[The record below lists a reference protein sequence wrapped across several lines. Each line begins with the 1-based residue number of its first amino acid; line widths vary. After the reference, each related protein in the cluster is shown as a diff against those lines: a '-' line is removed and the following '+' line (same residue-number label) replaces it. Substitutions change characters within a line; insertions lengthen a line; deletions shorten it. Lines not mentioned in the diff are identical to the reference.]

1 MRKTGGE
8 SDEGRKKDTEE
19 KEGKEGR
26 ERERGAALA
35 VHITLLTIRGQCH
48 RVRPAAPLH
57 FTWLHLAPPLRFS
70 PACPPPPRFASP
82 LTPSHTQRPLSPP
95 RLSRRRCA
103 RAIASPLPHGHPPVV
118 MPLLS
123 SSLYPRPRP
132 LLLYRRLL
140 SRVSTSPSFSLPALS
155 SCSCSVFHLVRPH
168 RAFSSTVRVRGHG
181 APLRI
186 ISSRL
191 PRLALA
197 PPSLLRSLLLLLPLL
212 SFFLPAL
219 LPPPLPSSSPIRLFP
234 FPTPLDLPR
243 SPLTVLLPCSCAQR
257 GINYSK
263 NLYCYY
269 YRLTIPS
276 QLWSQ
281 RRALESSTMRD
292 SVRALPT
299 TSTRRQRG
307 RRRRRRVVDVWC
319 HSGSPRR
326 ETRIDF
332 TRVTFFFSLARAKKE
347 DELRRRGHHV
357 STRLICMNTDER
369 ISRERILDRDVR
381 VLKEHIGVFLLIVFK
396 YRRYVIIFIVRNII
410 EKYRY

>member
-1 MRKTGGE
+1 MTKVERKIRRRRRGKKGE
-8 SDEGRKKDTEE
+8 
-19 KEGKEGR
+19 R

-82 LTPSHTQRPLSPP
+82 LTPSHTQRLLSPP

-123 SSLYPRPRP
+123 SSFYPRPRP

-140 SRVSTSPSFSLPALS
+140 SRVSTSPSFSPPALS

-234 FPTPLDLPR
+234 FPTPLD
-243 SPLTVLLPCSCAQR
+243 SPIPSRRLTSLLVRAAWYKLFQKFVLLLLSL
-257 GINYSK
+257 NH
-263 NLYCYY
+263 
-269 YRLTIPS
+269 S
-276 QLWSQ
+276 QP
-281 RRALESSTMRD
+281 ALEPETCTRVQYNARLCSRPAD
-292 SVRALPT
+292 YVNPT
-299 TSTRRQRG
+299 T
-307 RRRRRRVVDVWC
+307 
-319 HSGSPRR
+319 
-326 ETRIDF
+326 
-332 TRVTFFFSLARAKKE
+332 ARATTATTG
-347 DELRRRGHHV
+347 RGCLV
-357 STRLICMNTDER
+357 PLW
-369 ISRERILDRDVR
+369 
-381 VLKEHIGVFLLIVFK
+381 
-396 YRRYVIIFIVRNII
+396 
-410 EKYRY
+410 

>member
-1 MRKTGGE
+1 MTKVERKIRRRRRG
-8 SDEGRKKDTEE
+8 KK
-19 KEGKEGR
+19 G
-26 ERERGAALA
+26 ERERSRASCS
-35 VHITLLTIRGQCH
+35 HYLTYYTGSMPPRPSRG
-48 RVRPAAPLH
+48 P
-57 FTWLHLAPPLRFS
+57 TSLHLASLGSPFALLTGLPSASSFCLPPS
-70 PACPPPPRFASP
+70 
-82 LTPSHTQRPLSPP
+82 LTPSHTQRLLSPP

-234 FPTPLDLPR
+234 FPTPLGLADPL
-243 SPLTVLLPCSCAQR
+243 SPS
-257 GINYSK
+257 YS
-263 NLYCYY
+263 
-269 YRLTIPS
+269 P
-276 QLWSQ
+276 
-281 RRALESSTMRD
+281 
-292 SVRALPT
+292 
-299 TSTRRQRG
+299 
-307 RRRRRRVVDVWC
+307 
-319 HSGSPRR
+319 
-326 ETRIDF
+326 
-332 TRVTFFFSLARAKKE
+332 ARA
-347 DELRRRGHHV
+347 RSV
-357 STRLICMNTDER
+357 
-369 ISRERILDRDVR
+369 V
-381 VLKEHIGVFLLIVFK
+381 
-396 YRRYVIIFIVRNII
+396 
-410 EKYRY
+410 

>member
-19 KEGKEGR
+19 KEGKEG
-26 ERERGAALA
+26 RERGAALA

-82 LTPSHTQRPLSPP
+82 LTPSHTQRLLSPP

-168 RAFSSTVRVRGHG
+168 RAFSSTVRVRRARSASPYH
-181 APLRI
+181 LV
-186 ISSRL
+186 SSPSTRSRASL
-191 PRLALA
+191 S
-197 PPSLLRSLLLLLPLL
+197 PPFS
-212 SFFLPAL
+212 A
-219 LPPPLPSSSPIRLFP
+219 PSSSSSLFLSACSP
-234 FPTPLDLPR
+234 SAASSFFVPYSTLSLPDPLGLADPL
-243 SPLTVLLPCSCAQR
+243 SPS
-257 GINYSK
+257 YS
-263 NLYCYY
+263 
-269 YRLTIPS
+269 P
-276 QLWSQ
+276 
-281 RRALESSTMRD
+281 
-292 SVRALPT
+292 
-299 TSTRRQRG
+299 
-307 RRRRRRVVDVWC
+307 
-319 HSGSPRR
+319 
-326 ETRIDF
+326 
-332 TRVTFFFSLARAKKE
+332 ARA
-347 DELRRRGHHV
+347 RSV
-357 STRLICMNTDER
+357 
-369 ISRERILDRDVR
+369 V
-381 VLKEHIGVFLLIVFK
+381 
-396 YRRYVIIFIVRNII
+396 
-410 EKYRY
+410 